1 MHQLDFTPPAAKHG
15 GSWGWIEKIH
25 TTLERWMADPVV
37 YRWAISNPLTRWVAR
52 RRTQQLY
59 DLMGGFV
66 HTQVLISC
74 VRLNVFA
81 LLRASPMTVKDLA
94 HRVEVPA
101 ASLQRLV
108 LSAIALGLL
117 EHRSQ
122 GRVGLGPLGLPVATH
137 EGVRAMVEHNH
148 LLYLDLQDPVAFLR
162 DAWRGDMA
170 GYWPYAHGKES
181 AAEVPQAQD
190 AFSRYSALMD
200 ASQNF
205 VVGEIL
211 STYNFSDHQCVLDVG
226 AGKGRFISQLA
237 QQERHLKIQLFDLA
251 PVLQLAQVGL
261 KAQGLLSRASL
272 HPGSFLSDPLPK
284 GADLITLV
292 RVAHD
297 HSDAVVLQILR
308 KAFEAL
314 PLGGTLLIAEPM
326 AQEPGQP
333 PLADAYFHYYLLA
346 MGSGR
351 LRTPTELMNLMAQ
364 SGLSH
369 LELLPNAM
377 PIHARVLIGRKSK
390 CLP

>member
-1 MHQLDFTPPAAKHG
+1 MQQLDFTPAVAKHG
-15 GSWGWIEKIH
+15 GSWGWLEKIH
-25 TTLERWMADPVV
+25 ATLERWMSDPAV

-81 LLRASPMTVKDLA
+81 LLRVTPMTVKDLA
-94 HRVEVPA
+94 HQVEIPA

-122 GRVGLGPLGLPVATH
+122 GRVGLGPLGVPVATH

-170 GYWPYAHGKES
+170 DYWPYAHGKES
-181 AAEVPQAQD
+181 QAQVPQGQE

-205 VVGEIL
+205 VVSEIL
-211 STYNFSDHQCVLDVG
+211 SSYNFSDHQCVLDVG

-251 PVLQLAQVGL
+251 PVLQLAQAGL
-261 KAQGLLSRASL
+261 QAQGLSSRASFY
-272 HPGSFLSDPLPK
+272 PGSFLSDPLPK
-284 GADLITLV
+284 GADLITLI

-314 PLGGTLLIAEPM
+314 PLGGAVLIAEPM

-351 LRTPTELMNLMAQ
+351 LRTPSELMNLMAQ
-364 SGLSH
+364 SGLTH
-369 LELLPNAM
+369 MELLFNPM